1 MNFKQ
6 SALAVLTVSALAM
19 TAAWAQEKST
29 EDMPQAIDGI
39 ETVCDGTTI
48 ANRNDPKWRAYSLRM
63 EFAGKGGQY
72 LGGETVSVKGEE
84 IDVSVTCQG
93 PWVLMKLPAGS
104 YHISADV
111 PDAGHKEMNVRVP
124 ASGQHVA
131 MFSFPNAGG
140 EITKPVET
148 PRIAS
153 R

>member
-6 SALAVLTVSALAM
+6 SAMAVLIASAFAT
-19 TAAWAQEKST
+19 TAAWAQEKLS
-29 EDMPQAIDGI
+29 EDTPKAIDGI
-39 ETVCDGTTI
+39 ETVCDGVTI
-48 ANRNDPKWRAYSLRM
+48 ANRNDPRWRAYSLRM

-72 LGGETVSVKGEE
+72 LGGETVNVKGEE
-84 IDVSVTCQG
+84 IDASVTCQG

-111 PDAGHKEMNVRVP
+111 PDAGHKEINVRVP

-140 EITKPVET
+140 EITRPVET
-148 PRIAS
+148 PRVAS